1 MNFIFVFYLLP
12 VADTYLKFLRIPED
26 IKNKHEILIITEIIE
41 GIIIDFKIL
50 HYKYILAS

>member
-1 MNFIFVFYLLP
+1 
-12 VADTYLKFLRIPED
+12 VADTYLKYSRSPED